1 MIRVILPT
9 HLKTLA
15 DIKNEVTLELK
26 GQATQ
31 RSVLDALESRYPMLR
46 GTIREHVTQK
56 RRPYLRFFAS
66 QEDISLASPDSPL
79 PATVTSGQ
87 EPFLIIGSVAGG

>member
-15 DIKNEVTLELK
+15 DIKDEVKLELK

-31 RSVLDALESRYPMLR
+31 RSVLDALEARYPMLR

-66 QEDISLASPDSPL
+66 QEDISLTSPDSPL
-79 PATVTSGQ
+79 PATVVSGQ